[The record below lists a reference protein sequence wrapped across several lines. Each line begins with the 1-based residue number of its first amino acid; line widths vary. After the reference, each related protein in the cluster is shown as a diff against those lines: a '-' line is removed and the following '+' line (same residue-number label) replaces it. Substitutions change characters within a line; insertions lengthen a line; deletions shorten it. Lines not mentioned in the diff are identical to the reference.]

1 MSTYYSV
8 PTVTYE
14 TAARA
19 VAIGLRH
26 AEAAGVRAVVTVM
39 DPSLV
44 VVAVGRAD
52 GAPPHSVE
60 TSRRK
65 AITAA
70 STRKPSAA
78 IPEANITL
86 LEHGT
91 GGLLTGIKGGV
102 PLVFDGVHTGGLG
115 IAGGS
120 PEQDAEIA
128 AATLAELGTDKAE
141 A

>member
-1 MSTYYSV
+1 
-8 PTVTYE
+8 
-14 TAARA
+14 
-19 VAIGLRH
+19 
-26 AEAAGVRAVVTVM
+26 
-39 DPSLV
+39 
-44 VVAVGRAD
+44 
-52 GAPPHSVE
+52 VE